1 MRLFFAAAAHAL
13 LPPPLPLL
21 CEPTLIHGCFNDSW
35 TRTFPHMASNG
46 GPNDPFG
53 SNATLETCAYLCAT
67 ASPPFTA
74 AAMEAGGQCFCAS
87 AADLAR
93 AAPNKTD
100 PAACSAR
107 CNGNALATCGGAWK
121 AFAYDFSCAPYE
133 PSAAPW
139 QNWSLA
145 PAARVQD
152 LVGRLSP
159 VGLVG
164 QLLQNG
170 IDYYSR
176 GVQLPRYIVSQEC
189 LAGFDGGDIY
199 IAPPVPHVASS
210 AFPQPVNMGNSFDA
224 ELVREI
230 AAAISDEARAA
241 FNLGR
246 PSLTCMSPNFNLN
259 REPRWG
265 RNVESFSEDP
275 AMVATLGVA
284 YITGLQAGLPA
295 NASAAASGYLKVFAI
310 PKHIGAYSVECYN
323 RTAATDYPLCEVRL
337 ARAPAIV
344 PARALN

>member
-1 MRLFFAAAAHAL
+1 
-13 LPPPLPLL
+13 
-21 CEPTLIHGCFNDSW
+21 
-35 TRTFPHMASNG
+35 MASNG
-46 GPNDPFG
+46 GQSDPFG
-53 SNATLETCAYLCAT
+53 ANATLETCAYLCAR
-67 ASPPFTA
+67 AGPAFTA
-74 AAMEAGGQCFCAS
+74 AAVENGAQCFCTD
-87 AADLAR
+87 AAGLAR
-93 AAPNKTD
+93 AAPL
-100 PAACSAR
+100 AR
-107 CNGNALATCGGAWK
+107 PDADCAVPCRGNSLVACGGAWRLS
-121 AFAYDFSCAPYE
+121 AYDFSCAPYT
-133 PSAAPW
+133 PGAWADAALP
-139 QNWSLA
+139 A
-145 PAARVQD
+145 AARVDD
-152 LVGRLSP
+152 LVARLDAA
-159 VGLVG
+159 GLVA

-170 IDYYSR
+170 ADVYAP
-176 GVQLPRYIVSQEC
+176 GAQLPRYLVSQEC

-246 PSLTCMSPNFNLN
+246 PSLTCMSPNLNLL
-259 REPRWG
+259 RDPRWG
-265 RNVESFSEDP
+265 RNVESLSEDP